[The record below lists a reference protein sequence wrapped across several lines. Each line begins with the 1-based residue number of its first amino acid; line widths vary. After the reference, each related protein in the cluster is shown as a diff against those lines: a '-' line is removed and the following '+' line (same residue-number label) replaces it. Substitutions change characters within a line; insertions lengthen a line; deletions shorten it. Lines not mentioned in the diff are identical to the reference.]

1 MNTLKTLST
10 HEKEV
15 VLNAVEKI
23 IEKEGPIYVKPL
35 YQILKRE
42 NNIDLFGENIT
53 DLLNGDPRFTL
64 KGWSKELIDLV
75 KKPEKEQ
82 RSITS
87 VLMSLKDYIENTE
100 SYSWDDIEFLCNK
113 LKKNGFTEKSIT
125 QEMKNVYKNEILSKL
140 E

>member
-1 MNTLKTLST
+1 MNTLKTLSA

-23 IEKEGPIYVKPL
+23 IEREGPIYVRPL

-82 RSITS
+82 KSITS
-87 VLMSLKDYIENTE
+87 VLMSIKDYIENTD

>member
-1 MNTLKTLST
+1 MNTLKTLSA

-23 IEKEGPIYVKPL
+23 IEREGPIYVRPL

-64 KGWSKELIDLV
+64 KGWSKELIDLI

-82 RSITS
+82 KSITS
-87 VLMSLKDYIENTE
+87 VLMSIKDYIENTD

>member
-1 MNTLKTLST
+1 MNNLKTLSA

-23 IEKEGPIYVKPL
+23 IEKEGPIYVRPL

-42 NNIDLFGENIT
+42 NDIDLFGENIT

-82 RSITS
+82 RPITS
-87 VLMSLKDYIENTE
+87 VLMSLKDYFENTE
-100 SYSWDDIEFLCNK
+100 SYSWDDVEFLCNK
-113 LKKNGFTEKSIT
+113 LKKSGFTEKSIT
-125 QEMKNVYKNEILSKL
+125 QEMMSVYKKEILSKL

>member
-1 MNTLKTLST
+1 MNTLKTLSA

-23 IEKEGPIYVKPL
+23 IEKEGPIYVRPL

-87 VLMSLKDYIENTE
+87 VLMSIKDYIENPD